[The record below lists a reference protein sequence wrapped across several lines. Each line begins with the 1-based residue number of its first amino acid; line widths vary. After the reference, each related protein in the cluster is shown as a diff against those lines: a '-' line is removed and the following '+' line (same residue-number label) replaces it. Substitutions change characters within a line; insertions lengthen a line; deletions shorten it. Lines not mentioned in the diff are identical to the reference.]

1 MHPAMN
7 TSEIFL
13 IAMIIIFSMP
23 YLVWRLGRTDYY
35 APLVVVQIIAGI
47 LLGPGVLGALFP
59 GYSVEGVDQ
68 PERVGADLATQA
80 ASMFN
85 QPVRLEVRTE
95 QLEGKVVLVVFVPE
109 AAPQDK
115 PVYLKAQG
123 LPRGAFRRIGS
134 TDQRCTED
142 DLIALYQARQV
153 ESFDSGLVPD
163 TTLDDLSPEAI
174 ADYRVAR
181 REANPD
187 AEELRWSDE
196 ELLQALG
203 AVRHDLVDVL
213 QARDRLG
220 NGLPVGQR
228 ATQPA
233 VVHVILGRFLGGF
246 GDGLLGLTLGADE
259 KHAAALG
266 DGVTNDLQRGVQH
279 RDGLGQVENVDA
291 VAFAIDELGHTGV
304 PALGLVA
311 VVNASFQELT
321 HVEVGKRHVHVLSGL
336 RLGRVF
342 RAMLQPVDRRR
353 MSPSGARPSL

>member
-1 MHPAMN
+1 MTAQDLLERLQLLDETERIEAKAGSDVGKSVMETVCAFANEPAMGGGW
-7 TSEIFL
+7 L
-13 IAMIIIFSMP
+13 
-23 YLVWRLGRTDYY
+23 
-35 APLVVVQIIAGI
+35 
-47 LLGPGVLGALFP
+47 LLGVVREEMALFP
-59 GYSVEGVDQ
+59 GYSVEGVDH

-85 QPVRLEVRTE
+85 QPVRLDVRTE
-95 QLEGKVVLVVFVPE
+95 QLDGKVVLVVFVPE

-203 AVRHDLVDVL
+203 AVRRNAQGAWQPTVAGLV
-213 QARDRLG
+213 
-220 NGLPVGQR
+220 
-228 ATQPA
+228 
-233 VVHVILGRFLGGF
+233 
-246 GDGLLGLTLGADE
+246 LLGKPVVLRRCFPMTRVDYIRVPGRDWVPDPDRRFDTVELRDPLFRLIRRAQ
-259 KHAAALG
+259 AAILDDLPKAFGLAEG
-266 DGVTNDLQRGVQH
+266 ELQRQ
-279 RDGLGQVENVDA
+279 DSPL
-291 VAFAIDELGHTGV
+291 V
-304 PALGLVA
+304 PQRVIREA
-311 VVNASFQELT
+311 VVNALMHRS
-321 HVEVGKRHVHVLSGL
+321 
-336 RLGRVF
+336 
-342 RAMLQPVDRRR
+342 
-353 MSPSGARPSL
+353 